1 MNKLE
6 LTEREVEAII
16 DYVFA
21 HVRATNGL
29 GKRVYE
35 KMLEFLSGETSTD
48 FDPQPHQSTLFT

>member
-6 LTEREVEAII
+6 LTEREAII